1 MYIKEGLIFD
11 KHSDRLT
18 GFADLGD
25 INNHLMAFERIIEDG
40 TSKTE
45 QLARTVIVFMFKG
58 LFTPV
63 MACTFDGA
71 SSIVRWHH
79 YMNDGKCISSK
90 HLVDLYKRDKG
101 KGSGLAL
108 VPKLTFEHI
117 ELTPF
122 SKMHVDLAPQV
133 LSESVGKALQL
144 TGGPEAEERAKFV
157 MLFDKFFDIINFA
170 SFTQGTKARKPFC
183 YPYRHKDD
191 HRLKWLKTEFLPYLK
206 IWENS
211 VYP

>member
-11 KHSDRLT
+11 KHSGRLT

-45 QLARTVIVFMFKG
+45 QLARTVMVFM
-58 LFTPV
+58 V

-71 SSIVRWHH
+71 SVNRSLASLHGNKGDIV
-79 YMNDGKCISSK
+79 YKNDGKCISWK

-108 VPKLTFEHI
+108 VPKLTFKHI

-122 SKMHVDLAPQV
+122 SKMHVDHLEDQRQKRQQN
-133 LSESVGKALQL
+133 L
-144 TGGPEAEERAKFV
+144 
-157 MLFDKFFDIINFA
+157 
-170 SFTQGTKARKPFC
+170 
-183 YPYRHKDD
+183 
-191 HRLKWLKTEFLPYLK
+191 
-206 IWENS
+206 
-211 VYP
+211 